1 MKAKLFKSKNIY
13 LLFLM
18 PLLLAMQCGEDDEY
32 SGFETSYYIENNA
45 SIKLLYI
52 TDFDQIIKIEPQT
65 LQLIRSSLNSE
76 TKPIPPTQSLLLSD
90 IKLYKD
96 ERGSFILVY
105 EQDPLNDDD
114 WQFSEPT
121 ENRFDYKL
129 VITDELLN

>member
-1 MKAKLFKSKNIY
+1 MKVKLFKSKNIY
-13 LLFLM
+13 LLFLL

-45 SIKLLYI
+45 SITLLYI

-65 LQLIRSSLNSE
+65 IQLIGSSLNSE
-76 TKPIPPTQSLLLSD
+76 TNPIPPTQSLLLSD

-105 EQDPLNDDD
+105 EQDPLNDSD
-114 WQFSEPT
+114 WQFSEPI

-129 VITDELLN
+129 VIKDELLN